1 MSMRGSAGAS
11 PSRVAFSLRGRFWQW
26 VVCSLAL
33 VGVFATHAS
42 AADGWKAGLAR
53 AVITPERPM
62 WLAGYGGRD
71 HPAEGTEHDLWVKV
85 LALEDAEGR
94 LAVLI
99 TSDVLGYSR
108 VMLQSIRAALAE
120 RSGLKPAEIMLTA
133 SHTHSGPVV
142 RDSLLDY
149 YPLDDAQMALVES
162 YSRLLERRIVDT
174 VAKAIADLQPATIS
188 ATESE
193 ATFAV
198 NRRTNRE
205 AEVAERLAAGEKM
218 AGPVDH
224 SIPMLLVRGA
234 DDKLRAIVFGY
245 ACHNTTLAWYRWCG
259 DYAGFAQLAI
269 EKEHP
274 GVQAMFYTGC
284 GADQNPLPRRELAL
298 CQKYGEQLA
307 AGVEKGLKTDARRLD
322 PRLKTAIG
330 EVVLPFERVT
340 TTEEID
346 RYKNAEGMRGRWAGR
361 LAARRAAGEK
371 FADSYPYTVQ
381 VWKLGDQLWISL
393 AGEVVVDYAI
403 RFRREFGPKTWVA
416 SYAHDLVAYIPSR
429 RVWEEGGYEGGSLY
443 EYGLP
448 AERWGPNT
456 EELIAAEVAKLVK
469 E

>member
-1 MSMRGSAGAS
+1 MKAFLFQIRRWFLCACGVALLCAVAS
-11 PSRVAFSLRGRFWQW
+11 SGVA
-26 VVCSLAL
+26 
-33 VGVFATHAS
+33 
-42 AADGWKAGLAR
+42 AAAPGWKAGLAR

-85 LALEDAEGR
+85 LALEDADGR
-94 LAVLI
+94 RAVLI

-108 VMLQSIRAALAE
+108 VMLDAIRAALE
-120 RSGLKPAEIMLTA
+120 KQCGLKPAEIMLTA

-142 RDSLLDY
+142 RESLLDY

-174 VAKAIADLQPATIS
+174 VTKALADMQPATLL
-188 ATESE
+188 ATEGE
-193 ATFAV
+193 TTFAV

-205 AEVAERLAAGEKM
+205 AEVAARQAAGEKM

-234 DDKLRAIVFGY
+234 DEKLRAIVFGY

-269 EKEHP
+269 EKQHP
-274 GVQAMFYTGC
+274 GAQAMFYTGC

-307 AGVEKGLKTDARRLD
+307 AGVEKGLTGAARALA
-322 PRLKTAIG
+322 PQLKTSIG
-330 EVVLPFERVT
+330 EVALPFERVT
-340 TTEEID
+340 TQEEID
-346 RYKNAEGMRGRWAGR
+346 RFKGAEGIRGRWAGR
-361 LAARRAAGEK
+361 LAARRAGGEK
-371 FADSYPYTVQ
+371 FSGSYPYTVQ

-448 AERWGPNT
+448 AERWSGEV
-456 EELIAAEVAKLVK
+456 EELIAAEVSRLVK
-469 E
+469 Q